1 MSLGVS
7 GPSYCKIYPAV
18 PVCPEAPE
26 GVEITNYP
34 EDRLDKLCLP
44 TGP

>member
-7 GPSYCKIYPAV
+7 GPSYCKIYLAV
-18 PVCPEAPE
+18 PACPEAPE
-26 GVEITNYP
+26 GHKITNYP
-34 EDRLDKLCLP
+34 EDRLDNLCLP